1 MTELEPQR
9 LTKAMNDYCLAAL
22 QKIQHSPQVTIVLVS
37 KKSLKIL
44 KTPIL
49 KLKYV
54 SILLFV
60 AKAVTY
66 FASRLHGKEK
76 QNGLKK
82 KKIWSRPNQYT
93 NCSFLPIYL
102 ATC

>member
-1 MTELEPQR
+1 
-9 LTKAMNDYCLAAL
+9 MNDYCLAAL

-66 FASRLHGKEK
+66 FASRLHVYISSKFCSK
-76 QNGLKK
+76 IYQGLTKGHLHTTL
-82 KKIWSRPNQYT
+82 INVYPTLSTLVQHVT
-93 NCSFLPIYL
+93 ASLV
-102 ATC
+102 